1 MSGRREA
8 LTRGPHP
15 GRRDRAEPLAGPT
28 APYRGTQFLA
38 MTMLTALDRVT
49 LAKAHEDIAD
59 ATDALCSLEAC
70 LSAIEHWRYVGANGA
85 DSVRWMVDD
94 LEEAVH
100 GLHELLVA
108 GSS

>member
-1 MSGRREA
+1 
-8 LTRGPHP
+8 
-15 GRRDRAEPLAGPT
+15 
-28 APYRGTQFLA
+28 
-38 MTMLTALDRVT
+38 MTMLTALDRVA

-70 LSAIEHWRYVGANGA
+70 LSAIEHWRYVGTNGA
-85 DSVRWMVDD
+85 DSVRWVVDD

>member
-70 LSAIEHWRYVGANGA
+70 LSAI
-85 DSVRWMVDD
+85 DSVRWVVDD